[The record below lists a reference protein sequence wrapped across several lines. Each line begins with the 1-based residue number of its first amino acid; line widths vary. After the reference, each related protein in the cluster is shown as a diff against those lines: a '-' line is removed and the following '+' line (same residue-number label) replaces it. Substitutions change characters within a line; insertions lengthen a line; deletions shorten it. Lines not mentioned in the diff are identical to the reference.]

1 MEEIRNIWWNYL
13 SLTVSRFIL
22 IPLEFFSIIL
32 TTRILGAEKY
42 GAVALFLSVVQ
53 FIFIWGINWTSSS
66 LVRFG
71 KEEVIQTG
79 SMRKVFGT
87 RTTLLIL
94 CILISLFFFFIFRQ
108 PILAFIGWKEERV
121 WLIALMLIVF
131 SINNHLNYV
140 LQAFGL
146 FRPYSFIPII
156 EKLSYIFLLGI
167 VFFYFRS
174 VEISLIIGLIII
186 AKVIALFFGS
196 SFLRRK
202 PLGPFTVDP
211 KTFKDI
217 LLYSWPFFFAFSS
230 GYISDWFD
238 LFVIKYFLTLKDV
251 GLYQVAYQGMSSI
264 GLLLMAVTTVTFPII
279 TALKISEREEDI
291 KRYLTRITPQMVLM
305 ISLILTLLM
314 LLATPKTIGFIF
326 GGDFTKSTFPLL
338 TLMLCNAFMGISV
351 IYSSVLASYDL
362 TKGITLIS
370 IVMAA
375 INLALDILFV
385 PKIGMMGAAIATV
398 ISYGFSSTAYL
409 LLGNWKLKITQCQT
423 FFCLLPTFVGF
434 AVCSTTLSFWIRSLL
449 IVLTWVTS
457 FIVASWKGIFL
468 MEDLALLDKIN
479 LPFFI
484 KRMVWSIF
492 RLSFRIQQVSV
503 LEK

>member
-22 IPLEFFSIIL
+22 IPLEFLSVIL

-42 GAVALFLSVVQ
+42 GAVALFFSLVQ
-53 FIFIWGINWTSSS
+53 LIFTWGINWTSSS

-71 KEEVIQTG
+71 KEEFIRTG

-94 CILISLFFFFIFRQ
+94 CILLSFFIFFIFRQ
-108 PILAFIGWKEERV
+108 PLLAFIGWREERV

-146 FRPYSFIPII
+146 FRSYSFIPII

-167 VFFYFRS
+167 VFFCLKK
-174 VEISLIIGLIII
+174 VEISLIIGLMII
-186 AKVIALFFGS
+186 AKVIALLFGS
-196 SFLRRK
+196 SFLRKK
-202 PLGPFTVDP
+202 PLTPFTIDQ

-251 GLYQVAYQGMSSI
+251 GVYQAAYQGMSSI
-264 GLLLMAVTTVTFPII
+264 GLLLMAITTITFPIV

-291 KRYLTRITPQMVLM
+291 RRYLTRITPQMVLI

-314 LLATPKTIGFIF
+314 LLATPQTIGFIF
-326 GGDFTKSTFPLL
+326 GGDFRRSTLPLL
-338 TLMLCNAFMGISV
+338 TLMLCNALMGISV

-362 TKGITLIS
+362 TKEITLIC
-370 IVMAA
+370 ILMAA
-375 INLALDILFV
+375 INIGLDILFV
-385 PKIGMMGAAIATV
+385 PRIGLMGAAIATV
-398 ISYGFSSTAYL
+398 ISYGFSSIAYL
-409 LLGNWKLKITQCQT
+409 ILGNQRLKIDQYRPL
-423 FFCLLPTFVGF
+423 FCLIPAFLGF
-434 AVCSTTLSFWIRSLL
+434 GVCMTIPALWGRFLLIGFIWVLSF
-449 IVLTWVTS
+449 V
-457 FIVASWKGIFL
+457 VASMKDIFL
-468 MEDLALLDKIN
+468 MEDLNLLDKIHI
-479 LPFFI
+479 PFFLKEMI
-484 KRMVWSIF
+484 QSIF
-492 RLSFRIQQVSV
+492 RLSSQIKQFS
-503 LEK
+503 LSLK